1 MGGIP
6 SSYSVGGQALNAE
19 EYELIKGR
27 PGDVRPFT
35 GGGGMK
41 QILNDVN
48 AETGI
53 QRVMDFRA
61 GRLKPEAPA
70 PPSAPPESNKAQKKV
85 DAKRPNSPVSAA
97 GGASKRTRAS
107 KGATATMAKSV
118 LSNNPS
124 DNKLG

>member
-27 PGDVRPFT
+27 QGDVRPFT

-70 PPSAPPESNKAQKKV
+70 PPSAPPESRKVQKKLEAQKV
-85 DAKRPNSPVSAA
+85 NRPVPSA
-97 GGASKRTRAS
+97 GGAAKRSRAS
-107 KGATATMAKSV
+107 KGATAAKAKSV

-124 DNKLG
+124 DDKLG